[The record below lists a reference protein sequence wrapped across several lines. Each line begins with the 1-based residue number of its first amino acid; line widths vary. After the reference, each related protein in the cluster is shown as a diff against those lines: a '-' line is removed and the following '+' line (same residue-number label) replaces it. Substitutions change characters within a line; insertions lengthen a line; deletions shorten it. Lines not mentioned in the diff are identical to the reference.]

1 MKIRVVCLALI
12 AAATML
18 LAASS
23 ASADE
28 RGDGGHDQALELFE
42 HGEIHSLREVLESI
56 ARQLDGD
63 VVGVELIQINDHW
76 VYRLQIVDRQGH
88 RTFVDVEANAD
99 VDLEGR
105 EDDD

>member
-1 MKIRVVCLALI
+1 MKIPAFCLALI
-12 AAATML
+12 AAAAML
-18 LAASS
+18 LAASA

-28 RGDGGHDQALELFE
+28 RGNDGHDQALELLE
-42 HGEIHSLREVLESI
+42 HGEIHSLREILASI
-56 ARQLDGD
+56 ARQFDGE
-63 VVGVELIQINDHW
+63 VVGVELIQVNERW

-88 RTFVDVEANAD
+88 RTFVDVDANAG